1 MADQNAS
8 KPQWLQVSFKVAFTI
23 LLFLTMVVPNSIKPV
38 SAGMLGLTALLAFP
52 LTRFTPEFMRV
63 VWMHVAAS
71 AVTLVYLVVGLVNG
85 ATDEALFQTL
95 FIYIVSPALW
105 IVIAGGVLATLST
118 DKLEKLMENY
128 TILGVLT
135 VPLFFYLFLTGGPQ
149 AVAFFIDPEEAN
161 VNLQDG
167 YSGATMFVYGTL
179 IFMSSTLFAMLAL
192 GKLNTKLLITL
203 GALVITSVTSGRSA
217 LMLSVPLGLAVG
229 VALRPGVY
237 GQQAGTIA
245 LSLAKQVVVAL
256 VAGIIFIVLL
266 SAFTEV
272 DVLYILGGFWEELS
286 GGGGSE
292 RTGQAGALFDGIVQT
307 FGLGAGHGIGV
318 SFIRSVRYPWRYE
331 IVLLASV
338 YRVGIIGALIYAWP
352 FIRYAW
358 GVFETWKRKRLTNFD
373 VFLFA
378 GSASAFLASA
388 TNPYI
393 EAYTFQWM
401 FVLPLTIFLV
411 RHPGTSVF
419 DARPKSRRSSSR
431 RRS

>member
-1 MADQNAS
+1 MADQNTE
-8 KPQWLQVSFKVAFTI
+8 KPLWLQNSFRVAFAI
-23 LLFLTMVVPNSIKPV
+23 LLFLTMVIPNSIKLV
-38 SAGMLGLTALLAFP
+38 SAGMLGLTALLAWP
-52 LTRFTPEFMRV
+52 LVNFNPAFMRV

-71 AVTLVYLVVGLVNG
+71 AVTLVYLVVGLLNG
-85 ATDEALFQTL
+85 ATDEALYQTL

-105 IVIAGGVLATLST
+105 ILIAGGVLST
-118 DKLEKLMENY
+118 MSTTKLERMMENY

-161 VNLQDG
+161 VNLNDG

-179 IFMSSTLFAMLAL
+179 IFMSSALFAMLAL
-192 GKLNTKLLITL
+192 GMMGPKLLITL
-203 GALVITSVTSGRSA
+203 GALVIVAVTSGRSA
-217 LMLSVPLGLAVG
+217 LMLSVPVGLAVG
-229 VALRPGVY
+229 VVLRPGIH
-237 GQQAGTIA
+237 GQLPGTIM
-245 LSLAKQVVVAL
+245 LSLVKQVLIGL
-256 VAGIIFIVLL
+256 VAGVVFIVLL
-266 SAFTEV
+266 SVFTEI

-292 RTGQAGALFDGIVQT
+292 RTGQAGALLDGIIQT

-318 SFIRSVRYPWRYE
+318 SFIRSVRFPWRYE
-331 IVLLASV
+331 IVLLATV

-352 FIRYAW
+352 FIRYGW
-358 GVFETWKRKRLTNFD
+358 GVFEAWKRQRLTNFD

-378 GSASAFLASA
+378 GCISAFMASA

-411 RHPGTSVF
+411 RHPGTSMF
-419 DARPKSRRSSSR
+419 DARPARRRRSSRRS
-431 RRS
+431 